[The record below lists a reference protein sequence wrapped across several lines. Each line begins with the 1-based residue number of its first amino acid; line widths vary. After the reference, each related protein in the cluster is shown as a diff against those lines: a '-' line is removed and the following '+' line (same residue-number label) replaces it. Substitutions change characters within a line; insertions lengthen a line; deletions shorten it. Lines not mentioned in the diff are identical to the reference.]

1 MNTIQKDQKEKLL
14 VIAAIKKDLEINS
27 IDIEAKK
34 KKAKSPKQ
42 HGYFQ
47 ECVRKNKDKKN
58 PEGYCA
64 SIIDKVKGTTKWR
77 TGPKGKK

>member
-1 MNTIQKDQKEKLL
+1 MGEIMNKEKLM
-14 VIAAIKKDLEINS
+14 VIAAIRKDLGLNGLDS

-34 KKAKSPKQ
+34 KAKSPRE

-47 ECVRKNKDKKN
+47 QCVRKNKDKKN

-64 SIIDKVKGTTKWR
+64 SIIDKVKGTTDWR
-77 TGPKGKK
+77 KGPKKK